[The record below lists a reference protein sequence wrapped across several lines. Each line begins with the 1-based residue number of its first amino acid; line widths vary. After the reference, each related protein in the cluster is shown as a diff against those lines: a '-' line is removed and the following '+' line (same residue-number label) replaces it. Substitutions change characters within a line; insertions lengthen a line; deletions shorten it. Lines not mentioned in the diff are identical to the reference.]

1 VDVPTLL
8 LVVLILVFVFGGVSF
23 PRTDDGGHAVN
34 ALLYVIA
41 VVLVVVLVVR
51 LLGVLL

>member
-8 LVVLILVFVFGGVSF
+8 LVVLILIFVFGGVSY
-23 PRTDDGGHAVN
+23 PQTVDGGHAIN
-34 ALLYVIA
+34 AILYVIA

>member
-23 PRTDDGGHAVN
+23 PRTDEGGHAVN
-34 ALLYVIA
+34 AILYVIA

>member
-1 VDVPTLL
+1 MDVPALL

-23 PRTDDGGHAVN
+23 PRTDEGGHAVN
-34 ALLYVIA
+34 AILYVIA

-51 LLGVLL
+51 LLGVVL

>member
-34 ALLYVIA
+34 AMLYVIA

>member
-34 ALLYVIA
+34 AMLYVIA
-41 VVLVVVLVVR
+41 VVLVVR